1 MITPPPKDIISIS
14 KWRSTI
20 TMPCFSRPPSTPL
33 ALRKVSELKAE
44 LASRSLDIKGNKA
57 DLAQRLQA
65 VLDEEEFGIID
76 MPAAAP
82 VEAPAATT
90 PEVMESGCPT

>member
-1 MITPPPKDIISIS
+1 ML
-14 KWRSTI
+14 
-20 TMPCFSRPPSTPL
+20 CFSRTLSTPR

-65 VLDEEEFGIID
+65 VLDEEEFGVID

-82 VEAPAATT
+82 VAAPAATT
-90 PEVMESGCPT
+90 PEVMSLVPPGHAV